1 MTDPLSPATDPA
13 MPPPAA
19 APAGQDSG
27 TARRVGPDS
36 WPTDPR
42 HTSAPEFGTVPE
54 FGAAPGASRRPLFAT
69 IFWGVLLLAFAAF
82 MVVWTVLPAT
92 PDPTLWL
99 LGGVIAIGLALV
111 VAGIAAAS
119 RRAG

>member
-1 MTDPLSPATDPA
+1 MTDHI
-13 MPPPAA
+13 PPAA
-19 APAGQDSG
+19 GPATPPRTAPADRNSG
-27 TARRVGPDS
+27 TARCFGPDAR
-36 WPTDPR
+36 PADPR
-42 HTSAPEFGTVPE
+42 HTSDPDFGTQ
-54 FGAAPGASRRPLFAT
+54 PGVGRRPLFAT

-99 LGGVIAIGLALV
+99 LGGVIAIGLVLV
-111 VAGIAAAS
+111 AAGIAAAS